1 MNCTVHLQV
10 YRPTPQS
17 TRTKHGRS
25 VYPCEAQHAS
35 GSPECNSPDTSSR
48 TKLGQPLV
56 AQTRCDLNERPFPK
70 PPPGTPTPAPFP
82 KPPPGAC
89 SGKESAGRPSATARR
104 WPFPPDDCRPDTLL
118 KRRPRFTC
126 VYLKKPIYFE
136 KDKTPNTL
144 PARPTARAGRLR
156 PPSPREEER
165 MLPARQPIRAEPL
178 ALPRSGANPGG
189 EPCVAEV
196 GPGRVRGAMAA
207 GSAAVLARALEALGE
222 GRGVGEGT
230 TPRCG
235 DGGELGGSW
244 ASPAPAG
251 WGVEGSGAGRPR
263 PPEPPHPGAG
273 VSPSRWDREKAC
285 GGPAGVFPA
294 VRGPPGGFAGG
305 RRPGYSSVALGRAA
319 VLCCRCRRACP
330 ASR

>member
-89 SGKESAGRPSATARR
+89 SGKESAGRPAATARR

-222 GRGVGEGT
+222 GRGVGG
-230 TPRCG
+230 RRG
-235 DGGELGGSW
+235 DDTSV
-244 ASPAPAG
+244 
-251 WGVEGSGAGRPR
+251 WGRRGAGPHPR
-263 PPEPPHPGAG
+263 PQGGVWRGAGPAAPGPRSHLTQAPGWALPGGTGRRLVVGQRGSSRLSAGRLGASPGAG
-273 VSPSRWDREKAC
+273 
-285 GGPAGVFPA
+285 G
-294 VRGPPGGFAGG
+294 
-305 RRPGYSSVALGRAA
+305 LGI
-319 VLCCRCRRACP
+319 VV
-330 ASR
+330 